1 MSLVTAFV
9 PIWILTAV
17 GYAACRWGLLGEAAA
32 SVLGRFVFHLAMP
45 SALFLALSRMP
56 LSVFDGRSLLAFAV
70 STAAVIGFGW
80 IGASWLF
87 GRRPGERPIW
97 GMAAGYVNSANL
109 GIPIATQVLGNVSF
123 LAEVVLL
130 QVLVV
135 TPVILVALDRHSD
148 PTGRVRVRRI
158 ATLPIRNPVILASLL
173 GVACSAAGL
182 RLPSAAGASLTL
194 LSAAAVPA
202 ALVALGAS
210 LHAPAPTERVEPAE
224 PAGLAELA
232 VITALKLVAQPVIAY
247 VTGLAL
253 HLSPPQLLAVV
264 VCAGLPTAQNTFI
277 YSQEYGVGEAVTN
290 RAVLVTTTLSLATV
304 AAAAT
309 LLG

>member
-1 MSLVTAFV
+1 MSLVSAFA

-45 SALFLALSRMP
+45 AALFLALSRMP
-56 LSVFDGRSLLAFAV
+56 LSGFASRSLLAFGL
-70 STAAVIGFGW
+70 STAAVVGFGW
-80 IGASWLF
+80 VVASWLF
-87 GRRPGERPIW
+87 GRRTGEQPIW

-109 GIPIATQVLGNVSF
+109 GIPIATQVLGTVSF

-135 TPVILVALDRHSD
+135 TPVILVALDRHTD
-148 PTGRVRVRRI
+148 PAGRVRVRRI
-158 ATLPIRNPVILASLL
+158 ASLPVRNPVILASLL
-173 GVACSAAGL
+173 GVVCSAAGL
-182 RLPSAAGASLTL
+182 HLPSAAAAPLTL
-194 LSAAAVPA
+194 LSGAAAPA

-210 LHAPAPTERVEPAE
+210 LQPTAPSRAE
-224 PAGLAELA
+224 PARPAELA

-247 VTGLAL
+247 AAGLAL
-253 HLSPPQLLAVV
+253 HLSGPQLLAVV

-277 YSQEYGVGEAVTN
+277 YSQEYGVGEAVAS
-290 RAVLVTTTLSLATV
+290 RAVVLTTTMSLVTL
-304 AAAAT
+304 AAAAA

>member
-1 MSLVTAFV
+1 MRLVSAFV
-9 PIWILTAV
+9 PIWILTAL
-17 GYAACRWGLLGEAAA
+17 GYAACRWGLLGETGA

-56 LSVFDGRSLLAFAV
+56 LSGLAGRSLLAFGV
-70 STAAVIGFGW
+70 STAAVVGLGW
-80 IGASWLF
+80 VSASRLF
-87 GRRPGERPIW
+87 GREPGERPIW

-109 GIPIATQVLGNVSF
+109 GIPIATQVLGDVAF

-135 TPVILVALDRHSD
+135 TPVILVALDRHRD
-148 PTGRVRVRRI
+148 PAGRVRVRRI
-158 ATLPIRNPVILASLL
+158 ASLPVRNPVILASLL

-182 RLPSAAGASLTL
+182 QLPSAANASLAL
-194 LSAAAVPA
+194 LSGAAVPA

-210 LHAPAPTERVEPAE
+210 LHGTTSSRAE
-224 PAGLAELA
+224 PAELA
-232 VITALKLVAQPVIAY
+232 VITALKLVVQPVIAY
-247 VTGLAL
+247 AAGLAM
-253 HLSPPQLLAVV
+253 HLSAPQLLAVV

-277 YSQEYGVGEAVTN
+277 FAQEYGVGETVAN
-290 RAVLVTTTLSLATV
+290 RAVMMTTTLSLATLAAV
-304 AAAAT
+304 AA

>member
-1 MSLVTAFV
+1 MSLVSAFA

-56 LSVFDGRSLLAFAV
+56 LSGFADRSLLAFGV
-70 STAAVIGFGW
+70 STAAVVGFGW
-80 IGASWLF
+80 VAASWLF
-87 GRRPGERPIW
+87 NRVPGERPIW

-109 GIPIATQVLGNVSF
+109 GIPVATQVLGDVSF
-123 LAEVVLL
+123 LAKVVLL

-148 PTGRVRVRRI
+148 PAGRVRVRRI
-158 ATLPIRNPVILASLL
+158 ASLPVRNPVILASLL

-182 RLPSAAGASLTL
+182 HLPSTAGASLTL
-194 LSAAAVPA
+194 LSGAAVPA

-210 LHAPAPTERVEPAE
+210 LHGTAPSRAE
-224 PAGLAELA
+224 PAGLANLAELA
-232 VITALKLVAQPVIAY
+232 VITTLKLVAQPVIAY
-247 VTGLAL
+247 AAGLAL
-253 HLSPPQLLAVV
+253 HLSAPQLLAVV

-277 YSQEYGVGEAVTN
+277 FGQEYGVGEAVAN
-290 RAVLVTTTLSLATV
+290 RAVVVTTTLSLATL
-304 AAAAT
+304 AAAVA